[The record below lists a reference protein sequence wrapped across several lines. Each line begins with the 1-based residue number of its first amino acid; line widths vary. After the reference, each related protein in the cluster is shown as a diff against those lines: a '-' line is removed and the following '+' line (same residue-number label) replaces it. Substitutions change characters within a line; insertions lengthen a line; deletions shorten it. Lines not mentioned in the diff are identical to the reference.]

1 MLETQ
6 TPRRFL
12 RGVPKCVNS
21 WQEGRKQGFV
31 GAFRGPDRA
40 SGDASKRLKGLE
52 KRPSLVHIRLR
63 SSSFPAGQLEAPGIA
78 PPRLVKTTSM
88 AEKTGSSTV
97 LKPSE
102 AKVKPPPMFQV
113 VMYNDDYT
121 PMEFVVEVL
130 QTFFTLTRERATQ
143 IMLKV
148 HTEGRGVCG
157 IFPKDVA
164 STKVE
169 QVTAY
174 ARQHQH
180 PLQCAMEE
188 T

>member
-1 MLETQ
+1 
-6 TPRRFL
+6 
-12 RGVPKCVNS
+12 
-21 WQEGRKQGFV
+21 
-31 GAFRGPDRA
+31 
-40 SGDASKRLKGLE
+40 
-52 KRPSLVHIRLR
+52 
-63 SSSFPAGQLEAPGIA
+63 
-78 PPRLVKTTSM
+78 M
-88 AEKTGSSTV
+88 AEKPSGSTV
-97 LKPSE
+97 VKPS
-102 AKVKPPPMFQV
+102 KTQVKPPPMFQV

-130 QTFFTLTRERATQ
+130 QVFFVLTRERATQ

-174 ARQHQH
+174 SRQHQH

>member
-1 MLETQ
+1 VPLA
-6 TPRRFL
+6 RR
-12 RGVPKCVNS
+12 
-21 WQEGRKQGFV
+21 EH
-31 GAFRGPDRA
+31 
-40 SGDASKRLKGLE
+40 KRLMALE
-52 KRPSLVHIRLR
+52 KRELLVHIRLT
-63 SSSFPAGQLEAPGIA
+63 SSDSLFRGSGAGEKAGPSRVAHMADKPGD
-78 PPRLVKTTSM
+78 
-88 AEKTGSSTV
+88 STV

-102 AKVKPPPMFQV
+102 AQVKPPPMFQV

-130 QTFFTLTRERATQ
+130 QLFFALPRERATQ

-157 IFPKDVA
+157 IYPKDVA

-174 ARQHQH
+174 SRQHQH